1 MQRRRIGGGRGAGL
15 SRREFLRLGGAGL
28 AGAAL
33 LGAAGCG
40 GGGEGGS
47 NEITLSFGPDDTGTL
62 PKLIDKFNQQNQGNF
77 QVRIREMPSDTGAY
91 FDQLRTEF
99 QAGGGEIDVIIG
111 DVIWPAQ
118 FAANGWIMDLT
129 DRFNDTD
136 AFLPGPMQSNTY
148 DGKVWGVPWYTDAGL
163 LYYRQDLLEEAGFSG
178 PPATWDELKEMALK
192 TTQDTGTKDGFV
204 FQGAEY
210 EGGVCNGCEY
220 IWTHG
225 GNVLDPENPT
235 EVVIDSPE
243 AAAGLETWHSM
254 IADGVSPQSV
264 LQYKEDEAHAAFLR
278 GDTVF
283 LRNWPY
289 VYALVANPE
298 ESEIE
303 PEQVGVTPIPVAQQG
318 ERSYSTLGGWN
329 FFINAASDMQEEG
342 WEFIRWMTA
351 PEQLKTNALQGSK
364 LPVRQSLYDDQELLD
379 KVPVARL
386 GKEAI
391 VQNSTPRPVSPF
403 YSDMSLELAKQY
415 NAALAGDV
423 SPEQAV
429 NTLQSQLQ
437 QIVEE
442 GEQVS

>member
-1 MQRRRIGGGRGAGL
+1 VKRTRIGGRRGAEL
-15 SRREFLRLGGAGL
+15 SRKDFLRLGGAGL

-33 LGAAGCG
+33 LGTAGCG
-40 GGGEGGS
+40 GGGGS
-47 NEITLSFGPDDTGTL
+47 SPGEVVFSWGPDDTGVLPTL
-62 PKLIDKFNQQNQGNF
+62 IQKFNEEHKGEF
-77 QVRIREMPSDTGAY
+77 QVRYREMPSDTGQY

-99 QAGGGEIDVIIG
+99 QAGGGDTDVIGG

-118 FAANGWIMDLT
+118 FAANGWISDLS
-129 DRFNDTD
+129 DRFTDTD
-136 AFLPGPMQSNTY
+136 AFLSGPMQGMTY

-163 LYYRQDLLEEAGFSG
+163 LYYRQDLLEEVGFSE
-178 PPATWDELKEMALK
+178 PPQTWEELQEMALK
-192 TTQDTGTKDGFV
+192 TAQDTGTKDGFV

-225 GNVLDPENPT
+225 GNVLDPEDPSK
-235 EVVIDSPE
+235 VVVDSPE
-243 AAAGLETWHSM
+243 SAAGLQTWHDM
-254 IADGVSPQSV
+254 IADGVSPQAV
-264 LQYKEDEAHAAFLR
+264 LQYKEDESHAAFLR
-278 GDTVF
+278 GESVF

-289 VYALVANPE
+289 VYALVGNPE
-298 ESEIE
+298 ETELE
-303 PEQVGVTPIPVAQQG
+303 PEQVGVTQIPVAQG
-318 ERSYSTLGGWN
+318 NRSFSTLGGWN
-329 FFINAASDMQEEG
+329 FLINAASDVQEEA
-342 WEFIRWMTA
+342 WEFIKWMTA
-351 PEQLKTNALQGSK
+351 PEQLKTNALEGSR
-364 LPVRQSLYDDQELLD
+364 LPPRQALYEDEEILD

-391 VQNSTPRPVSPF
+391 IENSTPRPVSPY

-442 GEQVS
+442 GQQVS